1 MDKSV
6 IRCRRTSKAA
16 IEKMPR
22 KNKALRGKSAKWLQL
37 EERLV
42 TWVREK
48 TAEGC
53 AISTLALRLKARS
66 LAKEDDIGDFTASP
80 W

>member
-1 MDKSV
+1 MDEFI
-6 IRCRRTSKAA
+6 IRRWRTSKAML
-16 IEKMPR
+16 EKMPR
-22 KNKALRGKSAKWLQL
+22 KKKALSGKSAMWRQF

-42 TWVREK
+42 AGVQEK
-48 TAEGC
+48 RAEGY

-80 W
+80 S